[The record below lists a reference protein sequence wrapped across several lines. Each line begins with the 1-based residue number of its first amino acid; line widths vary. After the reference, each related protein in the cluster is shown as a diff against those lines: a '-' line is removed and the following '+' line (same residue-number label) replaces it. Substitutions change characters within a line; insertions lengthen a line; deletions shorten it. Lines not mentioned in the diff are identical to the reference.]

1 LLRQLL
7 VRFKSRPE
15 ALFSLVFVALANQMS
30 IVALAAGPP
39 ADLTVAGNLLDH
51 KPAATSCL
59 RTADL
64 VDGCPTNG
72 DESFQVNVPDGSR
85 PCPSSGQ
92 GAACA
97 TTAPA
102 TTGVASTPDGHA
114 PCAEAGPASCTN
126 SVLPASESGASHLG
140 TAAAPVIHPS
150 LPDDGSSLATG
161 AVQRLELA
169 VNTTSAMPGHNIQ
182 LTATADRN
190 VAGSGRAI
198 AIFDR
203 TTGALVG
210 SCSQGSQCIVNYSS
224 KAGTHEF
231 GAYVTA
237 PTSKFPLPMS
247 TMSSN
252 AVKVS
257 WIGVTLSS
265 QKAIVAPTE
274 PVTVTATATIPVDK
288 TGWLLQLYDAHTKA
302 RLTYCSTGTSCS
314 TSLIQT
320 TGGGK
325 SVVAA
330 LAEPSPNFPAAGS
343 VVAQSGLISPTW
355 LSVVLDAKISSLAIG
370 TPIQLK
376 ATANTDLTDTN
387 LAIGIYNDQNQL
399 VSAPCLNYGS
409 TCSAQ
414 VGFAGGTPKFSA
426 AIGAVPA
433 SFDTTNTV
441 GQVMQKIS
449 GPPKLVDIKAR
460 SAAIPPQVNR
470 MLWGVDSCKAFTS
483 DPNGGNGLLPQVK
496 GSLGT
501 PDFWGRYLTQ
511 TVCPGISGAE
521 IAAARA
527 NHMAI
532 LPIYNDYNCSGVV
545 GYGAGRQYAAAA
557 AEAAWGLGI
566 PKGRALVIDIEPPG
580 SACPGAAYV
589 DAAFIQGWYDGLTA
603 TQYVA
608 AYYGDGTGGKE
619 FGSAWCGAVAAKPEI
634 AQNSYVWSFQPSL
647 TGGFGKGN
655 APGYA
660 PNAPGCAAHSSA
672 WQYVLSAGGDP
683 DVDQD
688 LIVSELPLWYP

>member
-1 LLRQLL
+1 
-7 VRFKSRPE
+7 
-15 ALFSLVFVALANQMS
+15 
-30 IVALAAGPP
+30 
-39 ADLTVAGNLLDH
+39 
-51 KPAATSCL
+51 
-59 RTADL
+59 
-64 VDGCPTNG
+64 
-72 DESFQVNVPDGSR
+72 
-85 PCPSSGQ
+85 
-92 GAACA
+92 
-97 TTAPA
+97 
-102 TTGVASTPDGHA
+102 
-114 PCAEAGPASCTN
+114 
-126 SVLPASESGASHLG
+126 
-140 TAAAPVIHPS
+140 
-150 LPDDGSSLATG
+150 
-161 AVQRLELA
+161 
-169 VNTTSAMPGHNIQ
+169 MPGQNVQ
-182 LTATADRN
+182 LTATADQS
-190 VAGSGRAI
+190 VAASGHAI

-203 TTGALVG
+203 TTKALVG
-210 SCSQGSQCIVNYSS
+210 SCTQGSQCVVNYSS

-231 GAYVTA
+231 AAYVTA
-237 PTSKFPLPMS
+237 PTSKLPLSKS
-247 TMSSN
+247 TLSSN

-265 QKAIVAPTE
+265 QKVIVGPSQ
-274 PVTVTATATIPVDK
+274 PVTLTATSTIPVEK

-302 RLTYCSTGTSCS
+302 RLTYCSTGTTCS

-320 TGGGK
+320 IGGGK

-343 VVAQSGLISPTW
+343 VVAQSGLLSPTW
-355 LSVVLDAKISSLAIG
+355 LSVVLDARIPSLAIG

-376 ATANTDLTDTN
+376 ATANADLTDTN

-399 VSAPCLNYGS
+399 VSPPCVNYGS

-433 SFDTTNTV
+433 SFDTSNTV

-460 SAAIPPQVNR
+460 SAAIPPQLNR

-496 GSLGT
+496 GSLGM
-501 PDFWGRYLTQ
+501 PDFWGRYLTP

-532 LPIYNDYNCSGVV
+532 LPIYNDYNCSSVV

-589 DAAFIQGWYDGLTA
+589 DSGFIQGWYDGLA
-603 TQYVA
+603 SVQYVP
-608 AYYGDGTGGKE
+608 AYYGDGTAGKE
-619 FGSAWCGAVAAKPEI
+619 FGSAWCSAVAARPEI
-634 AQNSYVWSFQPSL
+634 AQNSYLWSFQPSL
-647 TGGFGKGN
+647 LGGFGKGN

-660 PNAPGCAAHSSA
+660 PNAPPCAGHSSA
-672 WQYVLSAGGDP
+672 WQYVLSAGSDP

-688 LIVSELPLWYP
+688 LLVSELPVWYP